1 MRTHVSTLT
10 VNSQM
15 IRLQENSGTSGGRIP
30 RTVNC
35 HLIRDLCDSVG
46 VGDVISVIAVAKVTT
61 EAESDNSYSL
71 YLEPVSILNE
81 SQGRNEKSQM
91 EFTMLDYAAI
101 RDIFETGPEL
111 FKLLGKPLSF

>member
-1 MRTHVSTLT
+1 MNNFLSYYGLF
-10 VNSQM
+10 
-15 IRLQENSGTSGGRIP
+15 
-30 RTVNC
+30 
-35 HLIRDLCDSVG
+35 
-46 VGDVISVIAVAKVTT
+46 VAKIRV
-61 EAESDNSYSL
+61 SDKDFLVSSL

-111 FKLLGKPLSF
+111 FKLLGAEYLFCFSSSHSLKTREKYS